1 MKRFLLLLI
10 YFFCCVTLLAQQVTI
25 ESLKKELLSTT
36 NNMKRVDLMNK
47 IADSYKENDPKITMQ
62 YAKEA
67 LQLAKKIQY
76 KSAEA
81 NAYLNM
87 ANAHIITGNYPL
99 ALNQLFNAQTIL
111 EALKESSDVVYNKEI
126 KNGLARVYGSLG
138 VIFSEQ
144 SNYAK
149 AIIFHFKAL
158 KIYEL
163 TKQFP
168 KQATVYNNIGVEYEA
183 QKEYLKALSYYSKG
197 LAIQKKTKDP
207 AVGITVSNIGNV
219 YMKMKNNAKALE
231 FFSQAQQIFQ
241 KYPNQRGLGDL
252 YNSFGS
258 YYQQLNSTQK
268 AISYYTLAINLF
280 STIEDKFGVAVS
292 YSHLAELYFEQKQ
305 YDKAMKNAMASLQL
319 AQQLDILELVASNE
333 QMISRLFEIQ
343 NQSDLAFQH
352 YKLYSEA
359 NNNLK
364 NEEHIRNSV
373 RAEMTFE
380 FDKKEMIQRK
390 EAERKA
396 LLYNEHL
403 KRNNLTILFVLIF
416 SLLLVGMGFLIYNRV
431 QLKKTLT
438 LQKELAEYEQKALHL
453 QMNPH
458 FVFNCLGSISSFIV
472 QNGTDSAIKYL
483 AKFSKLMRLTLE
495 YSKESLIPIDK
506 EIESLQNYLELE
518 QLRFNK
524 KFIFEITKSD
534 EIEDDMAL
542 PSLLLQPFV
551 ENSIIHGLIPKKEMG
566 EIKVH
571 FAIQN
576 QNLVCSIIDNG
587 IGYKT
592 SRSMKA
598 NSVVIHKS
606 MALDIT
612 KKRLEMMEAFTSK
625 TAQVS
630 IDEIVDA
637 DQIVQGTKVVLH
649 LPIQY
654 VSQ

>member
-10 YFFCCVTLLAQQVTI
+10 SFFYCATLLAQQVTI
-25 ESLKKELLSTT
+25 ESLKKELSSTT
-36 NNMKRVDLMNK
+36 DDMKRVDLMNK
-47 IADSYKENDPKITMQ
+47 IADSYKGNNPKLTMQ
-62 YAKEA
+62 YAAEA
-67 LQLAKKIQY
+67 LQLAKEIQY
-76 KSAEA
+76 PYAEA
-81 NAYLNM
+81 NAQLNM
-87 ANAHIITGNYPL
+87 ANANIITGNYPL
-99 ALNQLFNAQTIL
+99 ALQQLISAQTIL
-111 EALKESSDVVYNKEI
+111 EAFEESSDLTQAQEI
-126 KNGLARVYGSLG
+126 KNGLARVYGGLG

-163 TKQFP
+163 TQQFQ

-183 QKEYLKALSYYSKG
+183 QGEYLKALSYYSKG
-197 LAIQKKTKDP
+197 LAIQKKRKDP

-219 YMKMKNNAKALE
+219 YLKMKNNAKAFD
-231 FFSQAQQIFQ
+231 FFNQAQQLFQ

-252 YNSFGS
+252 YNSFGA
-258 YYQQLNSTQK
+258 YYHQLQIPQK
-268 AISYYTLAINLF
+268 AIPYYALAINLF
-280 STIEDKFGVAVS
+280 SAIEDKFGVAVS

-305 YDKAMKNAMASLQL
+305 YKEAMKNATASLQL
-319 AQQLDILELVASNE
+319 AQQLDILELIASNE
-333 QMISRLFEIQ
+333 QIISQLFEIQ
-343 NQSDLAFQH
+343 NDSKLAFQH
-352 YKLYSEA
+352 YKLYSAA

-364 NEEHIRNSV
+364 NEENIRNSV

-396 LLYNEHL
+396 LLYNEHI

-416 SLLLVGMGFLIYNRV
+416 SLLLAGMGFLIYNRI

-524 KFIFEITKSD
+524 KFIFEITKGE

-551 ENSIIHGLIPKKEMG
+551 ENSIIHGLIPKKELG
-566 EIKVH
+566 NIKVH

-576 QNLVCSIIDNG
+576 QSLVCSIIDNG

-592 SRSMKA
+592 SRAMKA
-598 NSVVIHKS
+598 HSVVIHKS

-637 DQIVQGTKVVLH
+637 DQMVQGTKVVLH

>member
-1 MKRFLLLLI
+1 MKRYLLFFLTL
-10 YFFCCVTLLAQQVTI
+10 FCCYLLLAQQNPI
-25 ESLKKELLSTT
+25 ESLEKELAVSNDDLQ
-36 NNMKRVDLMNK
+36 RVTLMNK
-47 IADSYKENDPKITMQ
+47 MAAAHKANNPKQALT
-62 YAKEA
+62 YASKA
-67 LQLAKKIQY
+67 LQLAKTIHY
-76 KSAEA
+76 PYAEA
-81 NAYLNM
+81 HAYLNM
-87 ANAHIITGNYPL
+87 ANVNIITGNYPL
-99 ALNQLFNAQTIL
+99 ALQELLSAQAIFETL
-111 EALKESSDVVYNKEI
+111 ENSSDWTHAQEVE
-126 KNGLARVYGSLG
+126 NGLARVYGGLG

-149 AIIFHFKAL
+149 ALVFHFKAL
-158 KIYEL
+158 KIYER
-163 TKQFP
+163 THQYS

-183 QKEYLKALSYYSKG
+183 QGEYLKALSYYTKG
-197 LAIQKKTKDP
+197 WVIQQKRKDP

-219 YMKMKNNAKALE
+219 YMKMKNNAKAFD
-231 FFSQAQQIFQ
+231 FFNQAQQLFQ

-252 YNSFGS
+252 YNSFGA
-258 YYQQLNSTQK
+258 YYHQMKAPQK
-268 AISYYTLAINLF
+268 AIPYYALAIQVF
-280 STIEDKFGVAVS
+280 SVIEDKFGVAVS

-305 YDKAMKNAMASLQL
+305 YKEAMKNATASLQL
-319 AQQLDILELVASNE
+319 AQQLDILDLIASNE
-333 QMISRLFEIQ
+333 LMISELFERQ
-343 NQSDLAFQH
+343 HQPALAFQH
-352 YKLYSEA
+352 YKRYSAA
-359 NNNLK
+359 NSNLK
-364 NEEHIRNSV
+364 NEENIRNSV

-380 FDKKEMIQRK
+380 FDKKEMMQRK
-390 EAERKA
+390 ESERKA
-396 LLYNEHL
+396 LLYHEQI
-403 KRNNLTILFVLIF
+403 KRNNLTVLFVLVLI
-416 SLLLVGMGFLIYNRV
+416 LLLAGMGFLIYNRI

-524 KFIFEITKSD
+524 KFIFEITKS
-534 EIEDDMAL
+534 EAIEDDMAL

-551 ENSIIHGLIPKKEMG
+551 ENSIIHGLIPKKDTG
-566 EIKVH
+566 KIKVH
-571 FAIQN
+571 FNIDQ
-576 QNLVCSIIDNG
+576 QSLVCTITDNG

-592 SRSMKA
+592 SRAMKA
-598 NSVVIHKS
+598 HSVVIHKS

-612 KKRLEMMEAFTSK
+612 KKRLEMMEAFTAK
-625 TAQVS
+625 KAQVS
-630 IDEIVDA
+630 IEEMEGDNGL
-637 DQIVQGTKVVLH
+637 VQGTKVVLH

>member
-10 YFFCCVTLLAQQVTI
+10 SFFYCATLLAQQVTI
-25 ESLKKELLSTT
+25 ESLKKELSSTT
-36 NNMKRVDLMNK
+36 DDMKRVDLMNK
-47 IADSYKENDPKITMQ
+47 IADSYKGNNPKLTMQ
-62 YAKEA
+62 YATEA
-67 LQLAKKIQY
+67 LQLAKEIQY
-76 KSAEA
+76 PCAEA
-81 NAYLNM
+81 NAQLNM
-87 ANAHIITGNYPL
+87 ANANIITGNYPL
-99 ALNQLFNAQTIL
+99 ALQQLISAQTIL
-111 EALKESSDVVYNKEI
+111 EALEESSDLTQAQEI
-126 KNGLARVYGSLG
+126 KNGLARVYGGLG

-163 TKQFP
+163 TQQFQ

-183 QKEYLKALSYYSKG
+183 QGECLKALSYYSKG
-197 LAIQKKTKDP
+197 LAIQKKRKDP

-219 YMKMKNNAKALE
+219 YLKMKNNAKAFY
-231 FFSQAQQIFQ
+231 FFNQAQQLFQ

-252 YNSFGS
+252 YNSFGA
-258 YYQQLNSTQK
+258 YYHQLKTPQK
-268 AISYYTLAINLF
+268 AIQYYALAINLF
-280 STIEDKFGVAVS
+280 SAIEDKFGVAVS
-292 YSHLAELYFEQKQ
+292 YSHLAELYFEQKE
-305 YDKAMKNAMASLQL
+305 YKEAMKNATASLQL
-319 AQQLDILELVASNE
+319 AQQLDILELIASNE
-333 QMISRLFEIQ
+333 QMISQLFEKQ
-343 NQSDLAFQH
+343 NDSKLAFQH

-364 NEEHIRNSV
+364 NEENIRNSV

-396 LLYNEHL
+396 LLYSEHI

-416 SLLLVGMGFLIYNRV
+416 SILLAGMGFLIYNRI

-524 KFIFEITKSD
+524 KFIFEITKSE

-551 ENSIIHGLIPKKEMG
+551 ENSIIHGLIPKKELG
-566 EIKVH
+566 NIKVH

-576 QNLVCSIIDNG
+576 QSLVCSIIDNG

-592 SRSMKA
+592 SRAMKA
-598 NSVVIHKS
+598 HSVVIHKS

-612 KKRLEMMEAFTSK
+612 KKRLEMMEAFTAK
-625 TAQVS
+625 KAQVS

-637 DQIVQGTKVVLH
+637 NQMVQGTKVVLH